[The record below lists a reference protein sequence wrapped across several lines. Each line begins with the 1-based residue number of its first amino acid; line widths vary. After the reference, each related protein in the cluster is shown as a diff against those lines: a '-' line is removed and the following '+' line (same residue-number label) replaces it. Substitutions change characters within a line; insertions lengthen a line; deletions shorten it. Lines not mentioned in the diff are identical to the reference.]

1 MSSNKPYL
9 IRAFFEWIVDNELT
23 PYIAVDAYFPDVQ
36 VPVAYVTEG
45 QIVLNIAPVSVGG
58 FAMGEEVI
66 EFSARFGG
74 KLEHLVVPFEAVAAI
89 YARENGVGTSF
100 EVNYPEELPEEV
112 SIEVEQ
118 EEELKPPKKGKPT
131 LSIVK

>member
-9 IRAFFEWIVDNELT
+9 IRAFFEWIVDNDLT
-23 PYIAVDAYFPDVQ
+23 PYIAVDAYYPDVQ
-36 VPVAYVTEG
+36 VPVGYVTEG

-58 FAMGEEVI
+58 FAMGPDAI
-66 EFSARFGG
+66 EFNARFGG
-74 KLEHLVVPFEAVAAI
+74 KLEHLVVPYEAVAAI

-112 SIEVEQ
+112 TVDVE
-118 EEELKPPKKGKPT
+118 EDVKPPKKGKPT

>member
-1 MSSNKPYL
+1 MTSNKPYL

-23 PYIAVDAYFPDVQ
+23 PYIAVDAYFPDVE
-36 VPVAYVTEG
+36 VPVAYVTDG

-58 FAMGEEVI
+58 FAMGEHAI

-74 KLEHLVVPFEAVAAI
+74 KLEHLIVPYEAVAAI

-100 EVNYPEELPEEV
+100 EVNYPPL
-112 SIEVEQ
+112 S
-118 EEELKPPKKGKPT
+118 EEEPETVEEDPKPPKKGKPT